1 MAIASVRVRIVD
13 GGLRATRSTTRPPAV
28 VGCSSGGSAGQ
39 LALLSSVEDCIATFG
54 HGKLTELVAMYLALA
69 GVPVLA
75 CKAASST
82 AGACGSVTQP
92 SSPAA
97 QLTVTVATAVDDYS
111 VVIEVTRAAANL
123 AALTAAVKVSLDG
136 GETFGP
142 ELAVPSTGTLVL
154 GDTGITVDYADGT
167 FTVGDEYS
175 FTSTAPIWNTAALT
189 AALTVL
195 GAQSIDHEFIHV
207 AEHAVR
213 ADAAAVLTAL
223 DGLADNGVY
232 RRALLATR
240 DQNSGESVSTWQ
252 TVLLGGSPGF
262 ALLDGEH
269 YLDVVAG
276 FGIVRSRTTGA
287 LHRRSVAWVI
297 GPRLAFLRTQ
307 ITETIAGVAE
317 HPGAVHLGAIA
328 GIEEGTL
335 VHDLRLLPSLDAG
348 GFMGLQTHI
357 GRAGYFATDRTMAQE
372 PSDFSTVMNAR
383 VIVEAART
391 AIGLLVAHAGRR
403 FRLASGGSIDSRDVT
418 ALDAQLTTDFRDLL
432 GVLINEGRL
441 SVDPSSTS
449 GNLRGA
455 FSVRPYGYATNIDF
469 SVGMTTE

>member
-39 LALLSSVEDCIATFG
+39 VALLSSVEDCIATYG

-82 AGACGSVTQP
+82 AGSCGSVTQP

-97 QLTVTVATAVDDYS
+97 QLTVTVDTARDDYR
-111 VVIEVTRAAANL
+111 VLIRVTRAAANL
-123 AALTAAVKVSLDG
+123 AALTAAVKISLDAG
-136 GETFGP
+136 VTFGP
-142 ELAVPSTGTLVL
+142 EIAVPSTGTIVL

-167 FTVGDEYS
+167 FAVGDDYS

-213 ADAAAVLTAL
+213 ADASAVLTAL

-240 DQNSGESVSTWQ
+240 DQGSGESVSTWQ

-276 FGIVRSRTTGA
+276 FGTIRSRTTGA

-297 GPRLAFLRTQ
+297 GPRLAYLRTQ

-403 FRLASGGSIDSRDVT
+403 FRLASGGTIDSRDVT

-432 GVLINEGRL
+432 GVLITEGRL
-441 SVDPSSTS
+441 SVDPTSTS